1 MIIKDLGEKYDAYY
15 KEVKDNKS
23 EELRKKKSM
32 FEVEVSSIKNN
43 RTKWDLSYLPNF
55 TLSLIT
61 IVIAVFGVLVTVNS
75 KQYTYIWYLGA
86 FFSLIMVL
94 VFALIYNAFKEKKVN
109 TVRLKEL
116 EAIEELELKIRVIN
130 DVLANS

>member
-1 MIIKDLGEKYDAYY
+1 MIIKDLGKKYDAYY
-15 KEVKDNKS
+15 KEVKDDKS

-43 RTKWDLSYLPNF
+43 RTKWDLFSLPNF

-61 IVIAVFGVLVTVNS
+61 IVIAAFGVLVTVNS
-75 KQYTYIWYLGA
+75 NQYTYIWYLVA

-94 VFALIYNAFKEKKVN
+94 FFTLIYNAFKEKKVN

-130 DVLANS
+130 DVLANR

>member
-1 MIIKDLGEKYDAYY
+1 MIIKDLGKKYDAYY
-15 KEVKDNKS
+15 KEVKDDKS

-43 RTKWDLSYLPNF
+43 RTKWDLFSLPNF

-61 IVIAVFGVLVTVNS
+61 IVIAAFGVLVTVNS
-75 KQYTYIWYLGA
+75 NQYTYIWYLVA

-94 VFALIYNAFKEKKVN
+94 FFALIYNAFKEKKVN

-130 DVLANS
+130 DVLANR